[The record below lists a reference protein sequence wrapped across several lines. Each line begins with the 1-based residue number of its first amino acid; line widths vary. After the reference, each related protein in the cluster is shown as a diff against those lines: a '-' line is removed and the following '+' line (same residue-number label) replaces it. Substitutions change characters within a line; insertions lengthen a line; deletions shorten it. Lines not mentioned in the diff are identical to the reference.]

1 MKKLFTLLMFIVTVT
16 IAAQA
21 PQGFNYQATV
31 RNNAGVLIINKSV
44 SFKFNIIPTSASGT
58 AVYSESQTVTTDD
71 LGQVSLVI
79 GKGTA
84 TTGTFATIDWS
95 TGTYYLGIELNTGN
109 GFVGMGTT
117 QLLSVPYALFAKS
130 AGTSVAPNL
139 ANVLA
144 KNNSANATKI
154 TNLADPTDTQD
165 ATTKK
170 YVDAADTAITTLAD
184 GKIYVGND
192 SNQATEVALSG
203 DVTINNVGVTKIGAS
218 KVTTET
224 IASGAITPIK
234 LADNAVESV
243 KIKAAAV
250 TNVKLD
256 KVNIPLSGFGAATA
270 DVALGGKKLTGVADP
285 IDAQDATTKSYVD
298 SRNSMPVGTEK
309 GQILYWDGNKWDKL
323 SPGKTGNILRS
334 SDGTPTWE
342 NSSPKLIIKDY
353 MFTFIS
359 NTQVKL
365 TIKSALVN
373 NGGEEINEQGI
384 CYSRTNNKPTTS
396 DLTEKNQNMGD
407 YSKISTV
414 EDSFGRYY
422 YNTIDNLVPG
432 TKYYINSYGKNSI
445 GTAYSDVLTIT
456 TPTNN
461 ILPTISTLEVSNIQ
475 SNLASLNGK
484 ITVSQNINPDIS
496 SSGFVW
502 SISRNPTI
510 LLSTKTNNR
519 NYILGSITNTIS
531 GLLPSTTYYVRT
543 YATNALGTT
552 YGNEIS
558 FQTLAATKPEI
569 SYSSI
574 QSIKSNS
581 VSIYAYITNDGGSEI
596 TSSGMVWS
604 TSPNPTTAL
613 NTKINSTSQYS
624 IYNTITGLSP
634 NTTYY
639 IKAFAI
645 NALGTSYGEEHII
658 TTPVNSVPKIS
669 NPYYSSI
676 TTNSLYFSSSVSDD
690 GGLAVTE
697 KGIVWST
704 STNPTTSLSSKFVT
718 TTNSSS
724 IYNSINGL
732 TPNTTYYIK
741 AYATNALGTSYGN
754 EISITTLPLS
764 TPKVSSTNY
773 YSTTS
778 NSVSCYASITDNG
791 GLAILSNGL
800 VWSTATNPT
809 IDLTTK
815 MPSTNTSNI
824 NNTITGLLPSTT
836 YYIKA
841 YATNALGTSYGNEIS
856 IKTLANSAP
865 IFSNSSIQSITSTLA
880 YFNASLSSN
889 GGSEIISSGFVLNTS
904 PNPTPN
910 LNSKIV
916 YTNNSSSNYLN
927 KNISE
932 LLPSTTYYVRAFA
945 INAFGTGYGAELSF
959 TTLANLI
966 PVFEDYGYIDG
977 IQRLST
983 YIYSYLRDGESNI
996 TERGYVWSTSPNPTT
1011 SLSTKISE
1019 WYSLDDAFG
1028 RTISPLLPS
1037 TTYYIRPYAIN
1048 SAGTGYGKQM
1058 SFTTLNLTVPTIKT
1072 APVSSLSA
1080 TNGTSG
1086 GYITDDGG
1094 LTISARGLVWSTS
1107 RNPTTSVSTKT
1118 TNGSGT
1124 GLYTSSLT
1132 NLTSSTTYYVRAYA
1146 TNAAGTAYGNE
1157 QTFTTP

>member
-1 MKKLFTLLMFIVTVT
+1 MKKLFTILMFIITLT
-16 IAAQA
+16 ISAQA
-21 PQGFNYQATV
+21 PQGFNYQATI
-31 RNNAGVLIINKSV
+31 RNNTGALIINKAV
-44 SFKFNIIPTSASGT
+44 SFRFNIIPTSATST
-58 AVYSESQTVTTDD
+58 PVYSENQTITTDD
-71 LGQVSLVI
+71 VGQVSLVI

-84 TTGTFATIDWS
+84 TTGTFATIDWA
-95 TGTYYLGIELNTGN
+95 TGTYFLGIELNTGN
-109 GFVGMGTT
+109 GFVAMGTT
-117 QLLSVPYALFAKS
+117 QLLSVPYALYAKS
-130 AGTSVAPNL
+130 SGTSAIPNL
-139 ANVLA
+139 ASVLA

-154 TNLADPTDTQD
+154 TNLADP
-165 ATTKK
+165 
-170 YVDAADTAITTLAD
+170 
-184 GKIYVGND
+184 
-192 SNQATEVALSG
+192 
-203 DVTINNVGVTKIGAS
+203 
-218 KVTTET
+218 
-224 IASGAITPIK
+224 
-234 LADNAVESV
+234 
-243 KIKAAAV
+243 
-250 TNVKLD
+250 
-256 KVNIPLSGFGAATA
+256 
-270 DVALGGKKLTGVADP
+270 ADP
-285 IDAQDATTKSYVD
+285 QDATTKSYVD
-298 SRNSMPVGTEK
+298 SRGSMPVGTEK

-323 SPGKTGNILRS
+323 SPGITGNILRS
-334 SDGTPTWE
+334 NNGTPTWG
-342 NSSPKLIIKDY
+342 NSSPKLIINDY
-353 MFTFIS
+353 MYTFIS
-359 NTQVKL
+359 STQIKL
-365 TIKSALVN
+365 TIKSTLVN

-384 CYSRTNNKPTTS
+384 CFSRTNNKPTTS
-396 DLTEKNQNMGD
+396 DLTETNQNKGD
-407 YSKISTV
+407 FSKISTA

-422 YNTIDNLVPG
+422 YNTIENLLPG
-432 TKYYINSYGKNSI
+432 TKYFINSYGKNSI
-445 GTAYSDVLTIT
+445 GTSYSDVLTII
-456 TPTNN
+456 TPTNK
-461 ILPTISTLEVSNIQ
+461 ILPSVSTLEVSNIQ
-475 SNLASLNGK
+475 SNLASIDGK
-484 ITVSQNINPDIS
+484 IEVSQNINPDIT

-502 SISRNPTI
+502 STSQNPTI

-519 NYILGSITNTIS
+519 NYILGSFKNTIS
-531 GLLPSTTYYVRT
+531 SLLPSTTYYVRA

-569 SYSSI
+569 SSSSI

-581 VSIYAYITNDGGSEI
+581 VNIYAYISNDGGSEI
-596 TSSGMVWS
+596 TSRGIVWN

-613 NTKINSTSQYS
+613 NNKIISNSQYS
-624 IYNTITGLSP
+624 INNTITGLSP

-645 NALGTSYGEEHII
+645 NAIGTSYGEELIL
-658 TTPVNSVPKIS
+658 TTPVNSKPIIS

-676 TTNSLYFSSSVSDD
+676 TTSSLYFSAFVSDD
-690 GGLAVTE
+690 GGLAITE

-704 STNPTTSLSSKFVT
+704 SANPTTSLSSKFVS

-724 IYNSINGL
+724 ISNFINGL
-732 TPNTTYYIK
+732 SPNTTYYIK
-741 AYATNALGTSYGN
+741 AYATNELGTNYGN

-773 YSTTS
+773 YSITS
-778 NSVSCYASITDNG
+778 NSVTCYANISDNG
-791 GLAILSNGL
+791 GSAIISNGL
-800 VWSTATNPT
+800 VWSTTPNPT
-809 IDLTTK
+809 INLTTK
-815 MPSTNTSNI
+815 TPSTNTSNI
-824 NNTITGLLPSTT
+824 NNTITGLLPNTT

-841 YATNALGTSYGNEIS
+841 YATNALGTSYGNEVS
-856 IKTLANSAP
+856 IKTLANSTP

-880 YFNASLSSN
+880 YFNASISSN

-916 YTNNSSSNYLN
+916 YTNNSSSNYLY
-927 KNISE
+927 KNIDG

-1011 SLSTKISE
+1011 SVSTKLSE

-1028 RTISPLLPS
+1028 KTISPLLPS

-1072 APVSSLSA
+1072 APISTITSTTAS
-1080 TNGTSG
+1080 SG

-1094 LTISARGLVWSTS
+1094 LAISARGLVWSTT
-1107 RNPTTSVSTKT
+1107 RNPTISSSKT

-1124 GLYTSSLT
+1124 GLYTSA
-1132 NLTSSTTYYVRAYA
+1132 LTSLSSSTIYYVRAYA
-1146 TNAAGTAYGNE
+1146 TNAAGTGYGNE
-1157 QTFTTP
+1157 LTFTTP